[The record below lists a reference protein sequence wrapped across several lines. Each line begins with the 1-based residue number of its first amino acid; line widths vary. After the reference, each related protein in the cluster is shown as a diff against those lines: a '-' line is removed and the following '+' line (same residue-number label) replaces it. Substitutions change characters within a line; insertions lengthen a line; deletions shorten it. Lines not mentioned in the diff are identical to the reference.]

1 MADPLALELEAIRR
15 GISSADLQRQRAG
28 TPRRIGS
35 VTQGLA
41 QLAEAFVARRA
52 GTQAEERLAAFQ
64 TKAETAGEEDT
75 TRILE
80 ASKGDRKDLARALLQ
95 STNPAFRTAGA
106 SILAEKPTKAEKP
119 ATLKDAAGFQRFT
132 SGPNRG
138 ERVFPGVVKPEDEP
152 KPQAFIQLQKAR
164 DTASTEGRTQDAS
177 EIQALIDKQS
187 TIVGRTAEDVSA
199 GTPAQVGKQVEA
211 ADFFDQQASTIADV
225 IIKAKKDPLLLGI
238 GGTVRKAG
246 QTLLGVAESLTKLIG
261 GKNIDSAVE
270 RARTL
275 LPETELTI
283 QEQDELFNNPDIS
296 KLRLFENSIGL
307 ARAKLLFPTGRIPV
321 EVIKRAINDSQLTG
335 FVSQQDAINR
345 LTEIQRQ
352 FEDTS
357 SRLRSRAGI
366 EKNPIIDQEK
376 PSEMSD
382 ADFEELHRLRQEQGG

>member
-1 MADPLALELEAIRR
+1 MADPLALELAAIER
-15 GISSADLQRQRAG
+15 GVSSAELMRQRSMA
-28 TPRRIGS
+28 PREIVS
-35 VTQGLA
+35 PTQGFA
-41 QLAEAFVARRA
+41 QLAEAFVAGIA
-52 GTQAEERLAAFQ
+52 GRKSRGELEAFQ
-64 TKAETAGEEDT
+64 TKVETTGEEDI

-95 STNPAFRTAGA
+95 STNTAFRTAGA
-106 SILAEKPTKAEKP
+106 SILAEKPKKGEKP
-119 ATLKDAAGFQRFT
+119 ETLKDAAGFQRFT
-132 SGPNRG
+132 SGPSKG
-138 ERVFPGVVKPEDEP
+138 ERVFPNVEKPEDEP
-152 KPQAFIQLQKAR
+152 KPGAFIQLQKAR
-164 DTASTEGRTQDAS
+164 DAASKEGRAKDAA

-187 TIVGRTAEDVSA
+187 TIVGRTAEDVAA

-211 ADFFDQQASTIADV
+211 ADFFDQQASTIAEV
-225 IIKAKKDPLLLGI
+225 IVKAKKDPLLLGI
-238 GGTVRKAG
+238 GGSVRKAG
-246 QTLLGVAESLTKLIG
+246 QTLIGVAESLTKLIG
-261 GKNIDSAVE
+261 GKTIDSAVE

-345 LTEIQRQ
+345 LKEIKRQ

-357 SRLRSRAGI
+357 KRLRSRAGI
-366 EKNPIIDQEK
+366 GKNPIIDQEK
-376 PSEMSD
+376 PTDMSD
-382 ADFEELHRLRQEQGG
+382 ADFEELQRLRQEQGG